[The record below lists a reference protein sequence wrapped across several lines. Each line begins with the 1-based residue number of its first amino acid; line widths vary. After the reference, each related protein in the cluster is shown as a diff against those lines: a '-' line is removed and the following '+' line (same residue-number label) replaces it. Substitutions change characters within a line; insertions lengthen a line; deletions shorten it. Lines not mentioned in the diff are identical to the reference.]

1 MATFKFTLKNKPNSN
16 GEHSIVI
23 QIIKDRKNTTLSLG
37 KSCKY
42 EDWSF
47 ETDRVKK
54 TNKKHSSIN
63 EFITKYST
71 NIEKAIE
78 EYDLNDE
85 YYTSYDLIKL
95 IKKGF
100 NKSATITFTE
110 FHEAL
115 IEEKKLIGKLSSAKI
130 EQNTLDSLKLFF
142 KNNIISF
149 KDINVDNLHKYNTFL
164 ISNGNK
170 PSTIG
175 IRMRT
180 LRAVYNKAIEREI
193 VSEKSYPFTKFKI
206 SKIKSTD
213 KKEYLTE
220 EEILKI
226 KNLELSD
233 PKLIKARDFF
243 LISFYC
249 RGINMIDLIQLKKS
263 DLSNYTTTYIRSK
276 TGAIVNYKS
285 TDFFNYFF
293 EKYKA
298 ESNSIY
304 LFNFI
309 KTNTPT
315 KEYIRNINQK
325 YLQKYVNVP
334 LVEIMKTA
342 EINKHIT
349 YYCARHSFATILKFK
364 NVSIDIIKEALG
376 HKDIQSTMSYLNTL
390 PSQKLDMM
398 IEDAIDF

>member
-1 MATFKFTLKNKPNSN
+1 MATFKFTIKNKPNAN
-16 GEHSIVI
+16 GEHSIII
-23 QIIKDRKNTTLSLG
+23 QIIKDRKNTSLSLG

-63 EFITKYST
+63 EFIAKYST

-85 YYTSYDLIKL
+85 YYTSQDLIKL

-164 ISNGNK
+164 TANGNK

-193 VSEKSYPFTKFKI
+193 VNEKSYPFTKFKI
-206 SKIKSTD
+206 SKIKCTD

-226 KNLELSD
+226 KDLELSD

-243 LISFYC
+243 LMSFYC

-276 TGAIVNYKS
+276 TGAIVNFKS

-298 ESNSIY
+298 ETNSIY

-315 KEYIRNINQK
+315 KQYIRNINQK
-325 YLQKYVNVP
+325 YLQHYINVP
-334 LVEIMKTA
+334 LVKIMETA

-364 NVSIDIIKEALG
+364 NISIDIIKEALG

>member
-1 MATFKFTLKNKPNSN
+1 MATFKFTIKNKPNSN

-63 EFITKYST
+63 EFIAKYST

-78 EYDLNDE
+78 EYELNDE
-85 YYTSYDLIKL
+85 YYTSQDLIKL

-110 FHEAL
+110 FHESL

-164 ISNGNK
+164 ISNGNR

-193 VSEKSYPFTKFKI
+193 VNEKSYPFTKFKI

-226 KNLELSD
+226 KDLELSD

-243 LISFYC
+243 LMSFYC

-285 TDFFNYFF
+285 TEFFNYFF

-298 ESNSIY
+298 ETNSIY

-315 KEYIRNINQK
+315 KQYIRNINQK

-334 LVEIMKTA
+334 LVEIMEKA

-364 NVSIDIIKEALG
+364 NISIDIIKEALG

>member
-1 MATFKFTLKNKPNSN
+1 MASIKFTLKNKPNSN
-16 GEHSIVI
+16 GEHSIII
-23 QIIKDRKNTTLSLG
+23 QIIKDRKNTTLSLE

-63 EFITKYST
+63 QFITKYST
-71 NIEKAIE
+71 NIENAIE

-85 YYTSYDLIKL
+85 HYTSQDLIKL

-142 KNNIISF
+142 KNSIISF

-164 ISNGNK
+164 TANGNK

-193 VSEKSYPFTKFKI
+193 VNEKAYPFTKFKI

-213 KKEYLTE
+213 KKEYLTK
-220 EEILKI
+220 EEIIKI
-226 KNLELSD
+226 KNLKLTD

-243 LISFYC
+243 LMSFYC

-263 DLSNYTTTYIRSK
+263 DLSNFTTTYIRSK
-276 TGAIVNYKS
+276 TGAIINFKS
-285 TDFFNYFF
+285 TDFFNYFL

-298 ESNSIY
+298 ETNSIY

-309 KTNTPT
+309 KTNNPT

-325 YLQKYVNVP
+325 YLQLYVNVP
-334 LVEIMKTA
+334 LVDIIETA

-349 YYCARHSFATILKFK
+349 YYCARHSFATYLKFK
-364 NVSIDIIKEALG
+364 NTSIDVIKESLG

-390 PSQKLDMM
+390 PSQTLDTI